1 MKPRAISMRWEAI
14 IKLAE
19 DIKNAGSLDVIGW
32 HEALA
37 KLTGRHV
44 NNSQDLVGVGIKE

>member
-1 MKPRAISMRWEAI
+1 MKPRPVSMRWEAI

-19 DIKNAGSLDVIGW
+19 DIKNARSLDVTGW

-37 KLTGRHV
+37 KLTGEDPRKC
-44 NNSQDLVGVGIKE
+44 QTDW